1 MFGGL
6 GKAGWATILVTGG
19 LMLGTSISAQAAD
32 LGGDCCADLEERVA
46 DLEATTARKGNRKV
60 KLEVSGTVNEA
71 LMWWDDGQESNIY
84 QGTNDTARS
93 RFRFKGEA
101 KITSDWK
108 AGYLIELGLRTNRL
122 NRTDQDLSNA
132 SPGGPDI
139 RHSVWYLESKTY
151 GRGSV
156 GMTSQAT
163 DGATE
168 ATTANMNHFA
178 RPSLSKWNGNFDVI
192 VNGVRC
198 WISTAPSGAISWR
211 RAVSPATTSRAKA
224 IAGTL
229 SATTR
234 LSLLASSPL
243 RPGAKMTSGMSA

>member
-71 LMWWDDGQESNIY
+71 LMWWDDGQESNVY

-108 AGYLIELGLRTNRL
+108 AGYLIEFGVSDQSLEPHRPGSFLGQRR
-122 NRTDQDLSNA
+122 
-132 SPGGPDI
+132 
-139 RHSVWYLESKTY
+139 
-151 GRGSV
+151 
-156 GMTSQAT
+156 
-163 DGATE
+163 
-168 ATTANMNHFA
+168 A
-178 RPSLSKWNGNFDVI
+178 RPTFA
-192 VNGVRC
+192 
-198 WISTAPSGAISWR
+198 TASGI
-211 RAVSPATTSRAKA
+211 SRARPMA
-224 IAGTL
+224 ADR
-229 SATTR
+229 SA
-234 LSLLASSPL
+234 
-243 RPGAKMTSGMSA
+243 